1 MKHDKL
7 REAIEFCEG
16 HLWLQRMHHSNGQT
30 ELRFLSLNADG
41 IVYECMMTTG
51 ASDAQAEL
59 ITKVTEEY
67 LDSKG
72 NR

>member
-1 MKHDKL
+1 
-7 REAIEFCEG
+7 
-16 HLWLQRMHHSNGQT
+16 MHHSNGQT
-30 ELRFLSLNADG
+30 ELRFLSLNADC
-41 IVYECMMTTG
+41 IVHECMMTTG
-51 ASDAQAEL
+51 ASDAQEEL